1 MCGQVI
7 MIHDNQTY
15 YQNIFFLNSW
25 PQRMTAS
32 EEMKMIA
39 KVLQKSLHHSMTI
52 AMLFNGHHY
61 DDYIGND
68 ESDKKVL
75 SRHNAA
81 RQLERG
87 WHPLTF
93 FTLVRAPLE
102 ATTMTQ
108 SHGITILIVMVVM
121 ASMIVNMLPSHQN
134 LQWTGH
140 WLSESHWWLTCCPMM
155 MMMMMTKSQ

>member
-7 MIHDNQTY
+7 MVHDN
-15 YQNIFFLNSW
+15 QNIFFLNSW

-75 SRHNAA
+75 SRYNAA

-121 ASMIVNMLPSHQN
+121 ASVIVNMLPSHQN

-140 WLSESHWWLTCCPMM
+140 RLSEPQWWLSCCPMM
-155 MMMMMTKSQ
+155 MMMMVTKSQ

>member
-7 MIHDNQTY
+7 MVHDN
-15 YQNIFFLNSW
+15 QNIFFLNSW

-32 EEMKMIA
+32 EEMKIIA
-39 KVLQKSLHHSMTI
+39 KVLQKSLHHAMTI
-52 AMLFNGHHY
+52 AMLFNGPHY

-121 ASMIVNMLPSHQN
+121 ATWPVWLWICCQAIRIEFTMDMQLIVRITLMAIMLS
-134 LQWTGH
+134 LDDDDDGD
-140 WLSESHWWLTCCPMM
+140 
-155 MMMMMTKSQ
+155 